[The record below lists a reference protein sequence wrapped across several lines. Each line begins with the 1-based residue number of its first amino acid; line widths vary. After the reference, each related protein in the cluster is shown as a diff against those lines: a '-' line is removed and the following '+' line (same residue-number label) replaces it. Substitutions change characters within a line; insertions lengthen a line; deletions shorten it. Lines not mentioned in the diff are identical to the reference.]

1 MENEI
6 NSVGLSENI
15 LDKSSNSNLN
25 PIKLCRKSLDD
36 FIDTHPKAGKIM
48 KYYVP
53 YRLVKAAALG
63 GGYLLWRYYL

>member
-1 MENEI
+1 MVNDI
-6 NSVGLSENI
+6 RLSENI
-15 LDKSSNSNLN
+15 PTISSNSNFN
-25 PIKLCRKSLDD
+25 HIKFCRKSLDD